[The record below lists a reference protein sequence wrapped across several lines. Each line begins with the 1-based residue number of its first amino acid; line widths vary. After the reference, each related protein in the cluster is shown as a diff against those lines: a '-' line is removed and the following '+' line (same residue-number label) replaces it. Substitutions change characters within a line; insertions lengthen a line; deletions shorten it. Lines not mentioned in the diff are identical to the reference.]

1 VPQSLVRNFWH
12 FGSCGAGFWLRS
24 LVAIFQ
30 FPFRGCRDRF
40 DDGWFTISRSKKAR
54 EPGGHRPPGEKRLVA
69 VAALCLAWLFFPR
82 NTVHAV
88 AVGTNDVPGLFAHG
102 SIHNRRGLDPI
113 NRAGQPGAKR
123 RIRDAA
129 VDTAAGG
136 GRSRLQDVG
145 EQLPWR

>member
-1 VPQSLVRNFWH
+1 MPQSLVRNFWH

-69 VAALCLAWLFFPR
+69 WPHFALR
-82 NTVHAV
+82 
-88 AVGTNDVPGLFAHG
+88 G
-102 SIHNRRGLDPI
+102 SFSLGIRFTLLQLGQTMC
-113 NRAGQPGAKR
+113 RASSLMA
-123 RIRDAA
+123 
-129 VDTAAGG
+129 
-136 GRSRLQDVG
+136 RSTIAEVSI
-145 EQLPWR
+145 P